1 MVGTTGIEL
10 VTPYGYWL
18 PEPPLKI
25 SAIFSCSTTLL
36 AATRCVWLNGSDLP
50 ARQERR
56 QSQGSQDVPRGIEP
70 LFQS

>member
-25 SAIFSCSTTLL
+25 SAIFSCSTTH
-36 AATRCVWLNGSDLP
+36 ASGHSVRMA
-50 ARQERR
+50 
-56 QSQGSQDVPRGIEP
+56 
-70 LFQS
+70 